1 MASYANLTDLQSR
14 YPARRLIEL
23 TDNSDNPTGAIDTAI
38 IGREAEDTDALIDGY
53 VGRYYKRIDATAP
66 IPALLVPIACA
77 IIYYRLWKNSS
88 PTDQVKADYDD
99 AIARLKDIATGKITL
114 DQGEEKLPERDGQ
127 ILVES
132 SERLFTRNALR
143 GA

>member
-14 YPARRLIEL
+14 YPERRLIEL

-38 IGREAEDTDALIDGY
+38 IAREAQYADALIDGY

-66 IPALLVPIACA
+66 IPALLVELACI

-88 PTDQVKADYDD
+88 PTDQVKADHAD
-99 AIARLKDIATGKITL
+99 AIAQLKDIATGKITL

-127 ILVES
+127 ILVSS
-132 SERLFTRNALR
+132 SERLFGRDALR

>member
-1 MASYANLTDLQSR
+1 M
-14 YPARRLIEL
+14 
-23 TDNSDNPTGAIDTAI
+23 
-38 IGREAEDTDALIDGY
+38 AEDRALAYRDQFAALLPRGLAWLRAPGSNMIAALYGMSEEFARID
-53 VGRYYKRIDATAP
+53 GRYYKRIDATAP

>member
-14 YPARRLIEL
+14 YPERRLIEL
-23 TDNSDNPTGAIDTAI
+23 TDNNETPTGAIDQAI
-38 IGREAEDTDALIDGY
+38 IAREAEDADALIDGY

-99 AIARLKDIATGKITL
+99 AIGRLKDIATGKITL

-132 SERLFTRNALR
+132 SERLFTRDALR